1 MNIDTLLKEFHNWFL
16 MFKNEHKKVWDTKND
31 ILFYTASKTIKRLI
45 DKTERSIDEKIDK
58 EIRSKKQDRA
68 ILIKSKRL
76 TKGKNVEI
84 KYIDIRFKEEWD
96 KASETKLEPVIA
108 GSMDAIVKQQKIH
121 QKKLDDH
128 DPHFDPNK
136 DPRFNK

>member
-1 MNIDTLLKEFHNWFL
+1 
-16 MFKNEHKKVWDTKND
+16 MFKNEHKKVWDSKND
-31 ILFYTASKTIKRLI
+31 ILFYTASKNIKRLI
-45 DKTERSIDEKIDK
+45 DKTERSIDAKIDK

-68 ILIKSKRL
+68 ILNKSKRL
-76 TKGKNVEI
+76 TKGNNVEI
-84 KYIDIRFKEEWD
+84 KYIDLRFKEEWD

-121 QKKLDDH
+121 QKKLDDY
-128 DPHFDPNK
+128 DPHYDPNK